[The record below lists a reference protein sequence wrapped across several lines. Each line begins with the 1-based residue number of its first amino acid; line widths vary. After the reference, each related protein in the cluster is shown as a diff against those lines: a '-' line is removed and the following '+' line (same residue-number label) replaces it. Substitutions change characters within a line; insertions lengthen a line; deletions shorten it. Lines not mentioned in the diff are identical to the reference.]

1 MLGQK
6 TVFLFYATRQRSNKE
21 GQRRLTVIEVIDR
34 KERVK
39 RTKKNM
45 THRLFEGKEHASI
58 YQQYRFTPPDEV
70 KNIILEYLGRK
81 KGQPH
86 VRAVDLGCGT
96 GQNSRLIAPHFQEVV
111 GIDISECQLE
121 EARGVLG
128 YPNITYRVGT
138 AEELPFSDCS
148 VDLLTAASAAHW
160 FDQSRFLAE
169 ASRVLKPRGCIAL
182 LGYSDH
188 NTRLYYKDCGERL
201 NKIYEEVKQELLPYT
216 RDQVAIADG
225 KLEELYSAISFPDKE
240 RIECIPVNSTI
251 SVRNLVGFIESL
263 SMYQLYQA
271 KNPRARG
278 LLLNTQKR
286 FLEEM
291 GVTSPDTEMGIEL
304 DYFCVLA
311 SKPQ

>member
-1 MLGQK
+1 
-6 TVFLFYATRQRSNKE
+6 
-21 GQRRLTVIEVIDR
+21 
-34 KERVK
+34 
-39 RTKKNM
+39 M

-70 KNIILEYLGRK
+70 KNVILEYLDRK

-121 EARGVLG
+121 EARGVPG
-128 YPNITYRVGT
+128 YPNITYRKGT
-138 AEELPFSDCS
+138 AEDLPFPDCS

-169 ASRVLKPRGCIAL
+169 ASRVLKPQGCIAL
-182 LGYSDH
+182 LGFTDC
-188 NTRLYYKDCGERL
+188 NTILFYKDCGERL
-201 NKIYEEVKQELLPYT
+201 NKIYEEVKQQLLPYT
-216 RDQVAIADG
+216 RDQVAIANG
-225 KLEELYSAISFPDKE
+225 KLEELYSAIPFPDKE
-240 RIECIPVNSTI
+240 RVECIPVNSTI
-251 SVRNLVGFIESL
+251 SVSNFVGFIESF

-271 KNPRARG
+271 KDFHCARN

-291 GVTSPDTEMGIEL
+291 GVTSADSEMGIKQE
-304 DYFCVLA
+304 YFCVLA